1 LIHELRYNMVKLKC
15 PECGSQNTSVED
27 TKNHSDKIIRYR
39 QCDKGHKFKTYETYQ
54 DYASAIDKIEW
65 QINQIRG

>member
-1 LIHELRYNMVKLKC
+1 MVKLKC

-27 TKNHSDKIIRYR
+27 TKNQSDKIIRYR
-39 QCDKGHKFKTYETYQ
+39 KCDKGHSFKTIETYQ

-65 QINQIRG
+65 QIKQIRK